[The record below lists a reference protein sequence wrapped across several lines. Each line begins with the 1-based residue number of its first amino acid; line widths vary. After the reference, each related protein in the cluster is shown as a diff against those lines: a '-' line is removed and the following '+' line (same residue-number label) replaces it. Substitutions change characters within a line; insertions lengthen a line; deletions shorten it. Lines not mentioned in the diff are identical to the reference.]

1 MAGEETD
8 AADGLARLEAALDRI
23 ARQAPA
29 AKPPVDTAALASR
42 LDGLIDQVRDALAAE
57 G

>member
-1 MAGEETD
+1 MAGEEAD

-29 AKPPVDTAALASR
+29 AKPPIDTAALASR

>member
-1 MAGEETD
+1 MGEE
-8 AADGLARLEAALDRI
+8 AEAEDGLARLEAALDRI
-23 ARQAPA
+23 AAQGMG
-29 AKPPVDTAALASR
+29 AKPSIDAAALASR

>member
-1 MAGEETD
+1 MAGEEAD
-8 AADGLARLEAALDRI
+8 AADSLARLEAALDRI
-23 ARQAPA
+23 AAQAPKSA
-29 AKPPVDTAALASR
+29 PIDVAALASR